1 MGKSL
6 LSGLID
12 LYRTGKTKVLQNA
25 SINIYI
31 YFVLSIF

>member
-1 MGKSL
+1 MGKRV
-6 LSGLID
+6 LSDLID
-12 LYRTGKTKVLQNA
+12 LYGTVKTKVLQNA